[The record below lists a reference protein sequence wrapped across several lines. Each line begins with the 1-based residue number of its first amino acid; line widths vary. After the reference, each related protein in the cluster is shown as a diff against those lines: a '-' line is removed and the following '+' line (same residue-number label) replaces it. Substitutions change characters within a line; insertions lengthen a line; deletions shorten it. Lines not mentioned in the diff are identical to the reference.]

1 MKASD
6 SEIFDFAKKI
16 EDIAT
21 IHNLTLIDSILYYQE
36 TTGTETEVVT
46 GLISPALKSKLEVE
60 ANDSN
65 LLKNSSKLPV

>member
-16 EDIAT
+16 EEIST
-21 IHNLTLIDSILYYQE
+21 IHNLTLIDSIIYYQE